1 MWEMWKCHNI
11 YLYLTHKHANKSNME
26 RKRTFMQYI
35 LPTPPPSIM
44 SKFKTNQV
52 PNYLRNV
59 EKDWNQNKNLKQTE
73 LSTSGHTR
81 IIIDHIRW
89 HAFIIFKPLLICLE
103 SNMSAV
109 PIKKQKKREIAILSI
124 LPPLCAAHE

>member
-1 MWEMWKCHNI
+1 MHIFKLLSIYVSFRKVGKDLILPSSQNRLPLNNVRKCERCESATI

-26 RKRTFMQYI
+26 RKRLTFMQYI

-59 EKDWNQNKNLKQTE
+59 EKD
-73 LSTSGHTR
+73 
-81 IIIDHIRW
+81 
-89 HAFIIFKPLLICLE
+89 
-103 SNMSAV
+103 
-109 PIKKQKKREIAILSI
+109 
-124 LPPLCAAHE
+124 